1 MRLSVLVALSD
12 SVGDVVPKRLGGWA
26 IELPED
32 LLRITAYV
40 GGVCVASCCAER
52 ITETCERYS
61 L

>member
-1 MRLSVLVALSD
+1 MLVALSD